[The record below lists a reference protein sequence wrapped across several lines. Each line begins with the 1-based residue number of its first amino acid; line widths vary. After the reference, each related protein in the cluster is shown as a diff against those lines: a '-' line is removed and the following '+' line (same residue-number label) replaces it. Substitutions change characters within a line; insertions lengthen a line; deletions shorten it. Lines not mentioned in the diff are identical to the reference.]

1 MTTVAGTASTLS
13 KDANSKR
20 RRFQAP
26 ITSYFASAGPTAT
39 ESNHNDNGASS
50 PLSHHNYSAPTY
62 SASPALPHKVQSSL
76 LTVGMRVRKSV
87 PEGYK
92 TEVPKPSVYALAAAK
107 DSTSGGYVASRTSY
121 AELAP
126 FCGIHKIGNLAVQTF
141 PAPAAGFGAASEQVS
156 TDEGDAFSLP
166 SSSQDSVASSIIP
179 PPNPHKRTYDEDF
192 EEDDGDDLEMNASG
206 IWNDPL
212 ASSRF
217 NTYSTSPSLPRRT
230 ILSPNLGQQ
239 RRQFPGISKSSWG
252 QENCDPFSASTTGGM
267 DVDDFEEP
275 AFLRRREEVDA
286 DYLTNGSEVEM
297 RGV

>member
-1 MTTVAGTASTLS
+1 MTTVASTASTLS

-20 RRFQAP
+20 RRFQPP
-26 ITSYFASAGPTAT
+26 ITSYFAATGPTTT
-39 ESNHNDNGASS
+39 ESNHNDNGTSS

-76 LTVGMRVRKSV
+76 LSVGMRIRKSV

-92 TEVPKPSVYALAAAK
+92 TEALKPSVYALAAAK
-107 DSTSGGYVASRTSY
+107 ESTSGGYIASRTSY

-126 FCGIHKIGNLAVQTF
+126 YCGIHKIGNYAVQTF
-141 PAPAAGFGAASEQVS
+141 PTPAAEFGAGSEQIS

-166 SSSQDSVASSIIP
+166 SSSQESVASSIP
-179 PPNPHKRTYDEDF
+179 PPNSHKRTYDEDLK
-192 EEDDGDDLEMNASG
+192 EDDEDHDMDASG
-206 IWNDPL
+206 IWHDPL

-217 NTYSTSPSLPRRT
+217 NTYNISPSLSRRT
-230 ILSPNLGQQ
+230 ILSPKLGQQ
-239 RRQFPGISKSSWG
+239 RRQFPGTAKLSRG
-252 QENCDPFSASTTGGM
+252 QENRDPFSASATGAM

-297 RGV
+297 RGA

>member
-1 MTTVAGTASTLS
+1 MTTVASTASTLS

-26 ITSYFASAGPTAT
+26 ITSYFASAGPTAPQN
-39 ESNHNDNGASS
+39 NHNDNGASS

-92 TEVPKPSVYALAAAK
+92 TEAPKPSVYALAAAK
-107 DSTSGGYVASRTSY
+107 ESTSRGYVASRTSY

-141 PAPAAGFGAASEQVS
+141 PTPAAGFGAASEQVS

-166 SSSQDSVASSIIP
+166 SSSQDSIASSIP
-179 PPNPHKRTYDEDF
+179 APNPHKRTYDEDF
-192 EEDDGDDLEMNASG
+192 EENDDDDEMDASG

-212 ASSRF
+212 ASNRF
-217 NTYSTSPSLPRRT
+217 NTYSTSPSLSRRT
-230 ILSPNLGQQ
+230 ILSPKLGQQ

-252 QENCDPFSASTTGGM
+252 QENRDPFSASTTGGM

-286 DYLTNGSEVEM
+286 DYFTNGSEVEM
-297 RGV
+297 RGA